1 MMLLELVRSGR
12 AMLTYLHGLARSA
25 HIYGTGSGGRYAIA
39 VSFLL
44 TSSAPLAASV
54 VGDEC
59 ASPPRGTVF
68 CEDFEGPNPKGNFDR
83 FDANPDKENQ
93 DISEVV
99 ADPGPFDSAKNRAI
113 RLRVRAGQPGG
124 SGLIKVLPSKNDS
137 LFARWYFKYEEGF
150 NFSARN
156 HGSGLAAGD
165 RKFSGQSGYR
175 PNGSDFATFFVDY
188 RPDTATPYAYSYY
201 RGMYQDCADPLGRCW
216 GDSLPCVYDMGE
228 RYCKKQKHR
237 ASYPLP
243 TLQAGRWYCIELM
256 LDMGTPSADGSVA
269 NGKLSLWLDS
279 QLFADF
285 QDLWI
290 RTSPALQ
297 IENLWISLFHHDGT
311 HSVVGQLID
320 NIVVSTERI
329 DCGER

>member
-1 MMLLELVRSGR
+1 
-12 AMLTYLHGLARSA
+12 
-25 HIYGTGSGGRYAIA
+25 
-39 VSFLL
+39 
-44 TSSAPLAASV
+44 
-54 VGDEC
+54 
-59 ASPPRGTVF
+59 VF
-68 CEDFEGPNPKGNFDR
+68 CEDFEGPNPKGSFDT

-93 DISEVV
+93 DISELV

-113 RLRVRAGQPGG
+113 RLRVRAGQRGG
-124 SGLIKVLPSKNDS
+124 SGLIKVLPSKHDR
-137 LFARWYFKYEEGF
+137 LFARWYSKYEEGF

-165 RKFSGQSGYR
+165 RKFSGQSGHR

-228 RYCKKQKHR
+228 RYCKKQQHR
-237 ASYPLP
+237 ASHPLP

-269 NGKLSLWLDS
+269 NGRLSLWLDS
-279 QLFADF
+279 QLLADF
-285 QDLWI
+285 QHLWI
-290 RTSPALQ
+290 RTSPTLQ
-297 IENLWISLFHHDGT
+297 IENLWISLFHHDGN
-311 HSVVGQLID
+311 HSEVGQLID

-329 DCGER
+329 HCGAR